1 VTVATPADQ
10 YQLTDRAIKYAIL
23 LISLTFMAFFVFETL
38 TGLRLH
44 PMQYLLVGLSLVLFY
59 LVLLA
64 LSEHA
69 GFTPAWIIA
78 SLVGALMNS
87 VYLQAVLK
95 SWKRSGMFVLALLG
109 LDVVMWFLLRSED
122 SALLLGSAVL
132 AMALFAV
139 MYLTRH
145 FDWYSLSQSK
155 RPMPPAN
162 PDDDTMRI
170 WK

>member
-1 VTVATPADQ
+1 
-10 YQLTDRAIKYAIL
+10 
-23 LISLTFMAFFVFETL
+23 MAFFVFETL

-64 LSEHA
+64 LSEHV

-78 SLVGALMNS
+78 SLVGAMMNG

-95 SWKRSGMFVLALLG
+95 SWRRSGVFILALLG

-122 SALLLGSAVL
+122 SALLLGAAVL

-145 FDWYSLSQSK
+145 LDWYSLSQPR
-155 RPMPPAN
+155 RPVPPVE
-162 PDDDTMRI
+162 PDADTMRV